1 MIGITGGGY
10 IGSLLAED
18 LLKQGE
24 KVKCIDNF
32 HKGDCD
38 HLFSLV
44 KDYPNFEF
52 QHGDI
57 NHIEDVKKFVD
68 GLDGIFNTAAIVGT
82 PACKKHQ
89 VLTKETH
96 LKGLENVLNRKS
108 KGCNFIQFSTD
119 SCYGIAPSYCTEITP
134 LNPQSL
140 YGETKALAEL
150 IVKKYENTLI
160 LRLSTACGISN
171 VMRLNLLVNDLVY
184 EAVTQGK
191 IGVFEPNA
199 GRSFINVKDI
209 SAACIFF
216 MDLLSNKKNKYDVY
230 NIGED
235 SMNYTKGELT
245 ELISK
250 MTGCKVNNIEGK
262 DPDCRDYK
270 ISHERQYEAGFKPKI
285 TMEETIQTLIKAVPL
300 IEWQRKYQ

>member
-18 LLKQGE
+18 LLKMGE
-24 KVKCIDNF
+24 KVRCIDNF

-57 NHIEDVKKFVD
+57 NHVEDVVKFVKGVD
-68 GLDGIFNTAAIVGT
+68 RIFNTAAIVGT
-82 PACKKHQ
+82 PACSKYQ
-89 VLTKETH
+89 ILAKETH
-96 LKGLENVLNRKS
+96 LNGLKNVLAAKD
-108 KGCNFIQFSTD
+108 GECCFIQFSTD
-119 SCYGIAPSYCTEITP
+119 SCYGIAPSFCTEETP

-140 YGETKALAEL
+140 YGETKALAEQIVKRYPNHL
-150 IVKKYENTLI
+150 IV
-160 LRLSTACGISN
+160 RLSTACGISN

-184 EAVTQGK
+184 EAVTKGK

-209 SAACIFF
+209 SKACIFF
-216 MDLLSNKKNKYDVY
+216 MDLLYRKENKHTIY
-230 NIGED
+230 NIGQD

-245 ELISK
+245 QLISK
-250 MTGCKVNNIEGK
+250 ITGCEVNNIEGK

-270 ISHERQYEAGFKPKI
+270 ISHQRQYEAGFKPKI
-285 TMEETIQTLIKAVPL
+285 TMEETIETLIKAVPL